1 MELVGANEVFC
12 LLRDLALLIGGNEF
26 GTDWRVDDVEEG
38 FAAVFVDDV
47 HRHPFNEMPDE
58 GFGDAGVDAVHA
70 HVVAV
75 VGGPSE
81 REFAQIAR
89 ANDEAVHLVG
99 CIHENLGALT
109 GLPVFIDDVVVADV
123 VAQVFEMLLTCFGDA
138 DFADGH
144 AQALH
149 EVDGVCVG
157 AVGGAEA
164 GHGDS
169 DDASTVEPEAV
180 EGMNADEEGQR
191 GIQAAAD
198 AEDNGLG
205 MGVGDAF
212 AQSFRLHA
220 EDFFTPLAQFFS
232 TGDEGKGVDGSVEF

>member
-1 MELVGANEVFC
+1 MITISAKSEKKGHKLEPIKLDAYKPLREVVSEALRQAIKDGLLQPGERLMEIQ
-12 LLRDLALLIGGNEF
+12 LADELGVSRTPIREAIRKLEL
-26 GTDWRVDDVEEG
+26 EG
-38 FAAVFVDDV
+38 F
-47 HRHPFNEMPDE
+47 
-58 GFGDAGVDAVHA
+58 
-70 HVVAV
+70 VVMV
-75 VGGPSE
+75 P
-81 REFAQIAR
+81 RR
-89 ANDEAVHLVG
+89 
-99 CIHENLGALT
+99 GAY
-109 GLPVFIDDVVVADV
+109 VADISLKD

-220 EDFFTPLAQFFS
+220 EDFFTPRAQFFS
-232 TGDEGKGVDGSVEF
+232 TGDEGKRIDGSVEFKLAV